1 MTMFNTPLGRKLLDN
16 TMSLGYNLMTAK
28 AKLYSNHYNMIEDF
42 IKRYDSNLYFKK
54 SLAPEDL
61 VPIIQYINDYTG
73 YRIDIKSA
81 NEVLI
86 QNIKTELDSGYIKY
100 NNFDPYEKHKNNLDT
115 IKETVYQV
123 GFWLDQHYDKLT
135 FVINTGEANNA
146 VLNIDIELVG

>member
-42 IKRYDSNLYFKK
+42 IKRYDSNIYFEK
-54 SLAPEDL
+54 SILQSDII
-61 VPIIQYINDYTG
+61 PIIQYINDCTD

-86 QNIKTELDSGYIKY
+86 QNIKTELDSGCIKY
-100 NNFDPYEKHKNNLDT
+100 SDFDPYEKHKKN
-115 IKETVYQV
+115 IEYIGESMHQV

-135 FVINTGEANNA
+135 FVINTGESNNA